1 MVEIEEKL
9 QDLLLKEVR
18 VFHKWHQV
26 LNEKASDCQTLI
38 LRDTCD
44 FFRIVTILY
53 DEVFEKVHE
62 LDASVEI
69 VMYAAIWL
77 IDSQVGYV

>member
-1 MVEIEEKL
+1 MVKIEEKL

-26 LNEKASDCQTLI
+26 LDQKASDCQALI
-38 LRDTCD
+38 FRDTCD
-44 FFRIVTILY
+44 FFSIVTVLH

-77 IDSQVGYV
+77 INSQVGYI